1 MTFKDILVYADTD
14 TANAARLDL
23 AAAIA
28 RAHDAHL
35 AALHVAPPPYIPAM
49 PGGEIS
55 VDLIRQQ
62 EDYQRQQTALA
73 RQAVAAARQRTGVDF
88 EWREAAN
95 DVRGAALLQSRY
107 ADLVIVGQGS
117 GDDEDPRESD
127 ILPEVMVFGAGRPVL
142 MVPRHGKF
150 AQTGQNVLIAWKRT
164 RESTRAVH
172 DALPLLK
179 RAKAVRV
186 MEVNPTKGDTHIAGA
201 DIALHLA
208 RHGVKA
214 EVSSTVA
221 DDIDVGNAVLSRAAD
236 LGADLLVM
244 GAYGHSRLR
253 EFVFGGVTREIL
265 RHMTLPVLMS
275 H

>member
-1 MTFKDILVYADTD
+1 MTYKDILVYADTD
-14 TANAARLDL
+14 AAKAGRLDL
-23 AAAIA
+23 AAALA
-28 RAHDAHL
+28 RAHEAHL
-35 AALHVAPPPYIPAM
+35 VALHVAPPPYIPAV
-49 PGGEIS
+49 PGGEIP
-55 VDLIRQQ
+55 VDLIRAQ
-62 EDYQRQQTALA
+62 EDYQRQQTALV
-73 RQAVAAARQRTGVDF
+73 RQTVEAARQRTGLDF
-88 EWREAAN
+88 EWRESAG
-95 DVRGAALLQSRY
+95 DVRGTSLLQSRY

-117 GDDEDPRESD
+117 GSDEDPRESD
-127 ILPEVMVFGAGRPVL
+127 ILPEALVFGAGRPVL

-179 RAKAVRV
+179 RAKSVRV
-186 MEVNPTKGDTHIAGA
+186 MEVNPEKGERHFAGA

-221 DDIDVGNAVLSRAAD
+221 GDIDVGNAVLSRAAD
-236 LGADLLVM
+236 LGSDLLVM

-253 EFVFGGVTREIL
+253 EFVFGGVTLEIL